1 MGPRFLKRI
10 PRDSFD
16 LRRIFMQNRD
26 NASKVKILHA
36 NGESNVFDIIYQR
49 ENGIIELTD
58 KLWID
63 QDNQVWD
70 HSSSDWFGEVIEYI
84 Q

>member
-1 MGPRFLKRI
+1 
-10 PRDSFD
+10 
-16 LRRIFMQNRD
+16 MQNRD
-26 NASKVKILHA
+26 SDASKVKILHA

-63 QDNQVWD
+63 RENQVWD
-70 HSSSDWFGEVIEYI
+70 HSSGDWWGEVIEYI
-84 Q
+84 S

>member
-1 MGPRFLKRI
+1 
-10 PRDSFD
+10 
-16 LRRIFMQNRD
+16 MQNRD

-63 QDNQVWD
+63 RENQVWD
-70 HSSSDWFGEVIEYI
+70 HLGGDWWGEVIEYI
-84 Q
+84 S